1 MKLLDI
7 QGLQMSVDEK
17 QILKNLNLSINKGEV
32 HVVMGPNGA
41 GKSTLAAAIVGNPRY
56 NIDKGKIYFEDE
68 LINEVPVYERARK
81 GIFLSFQMSACRAE
95 KKRKTKS
102 YSLLF

>member
-41 GKSTLAAAIVGNPRY
+41 
-56 NIDKGKIYFEDE
+56 
-68 LINEVPVYERARK
+68 
-81 GIFLSFQMSACRAE
+81 
-95 KKRKTKS
+95 
-102 YSLLF
+102 